1 MLPLPTPASDYDS
14 SANMYL
20 LISGER
26 HPASSTLAAL
36 GQARAHRDA
45 SQVPVLV
52 EFMRFREANDVRGAI
67 AQALRELTG
76 ERFGEDTDGWLQW
89 SEWLGN
95 HLDDYPPP
103 DGYVEWKVNLLSELV
118 SERFRDFLGTAESTA
133 RIDLRE
139 VVWGG
144 VGPDGIPDLNS
155 PNVIDPSEDR
165 QAADYLLDED
175 RVFGVSI
182 NGEHRAYPLRIL
194 ARHEMANDV
203 VGGEQIALAF

>member
-1 MLPLPTPASDYDS
+1 
-14 SANMYL
+14 MYL

-36 GQARAHRDA
+36 GQARANRDL
-45 SQVPVLV
+45 SQVPILV
-52 EFMRFREANDVRGAI
+52 EFMRFREANDLRGAI

-89 SEWLGN
+89 SEWLGK
-95 HLDDYPPP
+95 HLADYPPP
-103 DGYVEWKVNLLSELV
+103 DAYVEWKVNVLSELV
-118 SERFRDFLGTAESTA
+118 SDRFKDFLGTAESTA

-139 VVWGG
+139 VLWGG

-155 PNVIDPSEDR
+155 PPVIDPSEDP
-165 QAADYLLDED
+165 QGAEYLEDDD

-182 NGEHRAYPLRIL
+182 NGEHRAYPLRIMG
-194 ARHEMANDV
+194 RHEMANDV
-203 VGGEQIALAF
+203 VGGEPIALTY